1 MASVINNDL
10 IELVS
15 DSELEVS
22 VEDLR
27 SNVINKKTRV
37 SMADVE
43 KLASL
48 LSQSRYLTSTTY
60 LTPKN
65 YKKKP

>member
-1 MASVINNDL
+1 MQL
-10 IELVS
+10 EYYYQFY
-15 DSELEVS
+15 SELEVA

-48 LSQSRYLTSTTY
+48 LSQSR
-60 LTPKN
+60 
-65 YKKKP
+65 

>member
-1 MASVINNDL
+1 MYRRVCVPNLNMCWFSG
-10 IELVS
+10 
-15 DSELEVS
+15 LEIL

-43 KLASL
+43 QLAVL
-48 LSQSRYLTSTTY
+48 LSQSR
-60 LTPKN
+60 
-65 YKKKP
+65 